1 MIGISEMSSSSDEM
15 PMPALVSSSDDGG
28 VTRGEVEPDS
38 ESSMDE
44 ATIDALAALYNKRDP
59 GLHSKGSGSQGSKD
73 KAKGS
78 KDAGSKGSKD
88 KAKGSEDKGLLSD
101 KGSAVAKRK
110 GCKGKGKD
118 KGSAGSAAPKGN

>member
-78 KDAGSKGSKD
+78 
-88 KAKGSEDKGLLSD
+88 EDKGLLSD

-110 GCKGKGKD
+110 GCKGKDKD

>member
-15 PMPALVSSSDDGG
+15 PALVSSSDGGG
-28 VTRGEVEPDS
+28 VTLVADS

-59 GLHSKGSGSQGSKD
+59 GLHSKDSGSQGSKD

-78 KDAGSKGSKD
+78 KDSGSKGSKD
-88 KAKGSEDKGLLSD
+88 KAKGSKDKGLLSD
-101 KGSAVAKRK
+101 KGSALAKKK